1 MRVEQREVLQAIDEH
16 RTALAEEAVS
26 RHYELQPDLAV
37 RYGPDGRAKCLQDLD
52 YHLLY
57 LAEAIGA
64 SSPSLF
70 SDYVEWAMVLLA
82 GFKIPENDLAV
93 NLRCLQEALQKRVS
107 AGAGAIVKE
116 YIEAGTAKLS
126 LPAEPASF
134 IKQESPLHLLAEQY
148 LQALL
153 QSDRRAASQMV
164 LDAVQQGTSVKD
176 IYLQV
181 FQPAQQEI
189 GRLWQ
194 TNRIS
199 VAQEHYCTAATQLVM
214 SQLYPYIFASD
225 KIGRRL
231 IASCVGGELHEIGI
245 RMVADFFEME
255 GWDTY
260 YLGANTPAASILQ
273 SIEERRA
280 DVLAFSATMTF
291 HLSRVIQLIDQVRA
305 AKIGRDMI
313 ILVGGYPFNVS
324 PGLWQQVGADGYAAD
339 AQQAIHEANRLLGM
353 R

>member
-1 MRVEQREVLQAIDEH
+1 MREEQREILQAIDEH
-16 RTALAEEAVS
+16 RAALAEEAVS
-26 RHYELQPDLAV
+26 RHYELQPELAA
-37 RYGPDGRAKCLQDLD
+37 RYGPGGRAKCLQDLD

-64 SSPSLF
+64 SSPLLF
-70 SDYVEWAMVLLA
+70 ADYVEWAKVLLA
-82 GFKIPENDLAV
+82 GFNIPENDLAT
-93 NLRCLQEALQKRVS
+93 NLICLREALQKRVS
-107 AGAGAIVKE
+107 AGAGAIAAE
-116 YIEAGTAKLS
+116 YIQAGTAKLS
-126 LPAEPASF
+126 KPVKSPSF
-134 IKQESPLHLLAEQY
+134 INEESPLHSLAGHY

-153 QSDRRAASQMV
+153 RSDRRAASQMI

-176 IYLQV
+176 IYLRV
-181 FQPAQQEI
+181 FQPVQQEI

-214 SQLYPYIFASD
+214 SQLYPYIFAGD

-260 YLGANTPAASILQ
+260 YLGANTPTASILQ

-280 DVLAFSATMTF
+280 DVLAISATMTF
-291 HLSRVIQLIDQVRA
+291 HLSKVTQLIDKVRA
-305 AKIGRDMI
+305 SEIGRGI
-313 ILVGGYPFNVS
+313 KILVGGYPFNVS
-324 PGLWQQVGADGYAAD
+324 PELWRQVGADGYSTD
-339 AQQAIHEANRLLGM
+339 AQQAIDEANRLLGP

>member
-1 MRVEQREVLQAIDEH
+1 MKAEHREILQAIDEH
-16 RTALAEEAVS
+16 RKALAEEAVS
-26 RHYELQPDLAV
+26 RHYELQPELAV
-37 RYGPDGRAKCLQDLD
+37 RYGPGGRAKCLQDLD

-70 SDYVEWAMVLLA
+70 ADYVEWAKVLLA
-82 GFKIPENDLAV
+82 GFNIPENDLAV
-93 NLRCLQEALQKRVS
+93 NLNCLQEALQKKVS
-107 AGAGAIVKE
+107 ADAGRIVKD
-116 YIEAGTAKLS
+116 YIEEGTAKLAQPLKS
-126 LPAEPASF
+126 DSF
-134 IKQESPLHLLAEQY
+134 IKEDSPLHFLAQDY

-153 QSDRRAASQMV
+153 RSDRRAASQMV
-164 LDAVQQGTSVKD
+164 IEAVQQGTSVKD
-176 IYLQV
+176 IYLHV
-181 FQPAQQEI
+181 FQPSQQEI

-194 TNRIS
+194 TNQIS

-214 SQLYPYIFASD
+214 SQLYPYIFAGD

-231 IASCVGGELHEIGI
+231 VASCVGGELHEIGI

-260 YLGANTPAASILQ
+260 YLGANTPAESILQ
-273 SIEERRA
+273 SIEERQA

-291 HLSRVIQLIDQVRA
+291 HLSKVSQLIDKVRA
-305 AKIGRDMI
+305 SEVSRDMK

-339 AQQAIHEANRLLGM
+339 AQQAIDEANRLLGL
-353 R
+353 

>member
-1 MRVEQREVLQAIDEH
+1 MREEQLEVLQTIEGH
-16 RTALAEEAVS
+16 RAALAEEAVS
-26 RHYELQPDLAV
+26 RHYELQPELAA
-37 RYGPDGRAKCLQDLD
+37 RYGPGGRAKCLQDLD

-57 LAEAIGA
+57 LAEAIGT

-70 SDYVEWAMVLLA
+70 TDYVEWAKVLLA
-82 GFKIPENDLAV
+82 GYKIPENDLAV

-116 YIEAGTAKLS
+116 YIEAGMAKLS
-126 LPAEPASF
+126 QPVVPASF
-134 IKQESPLHLLAEQY
+134 IKEESPLHALAEQY
-148 LQALL
+148 LQAVL
-153 QSDRRAASQMV
+153 QGDRRAASQMV

-214 SQLYPYIFASD
+214 SQLYPYIFAGD

-260 YLGANTPAASILQ
+260 YLGANTPTASILQ
-273 SIEERRA
+273 TIEERRA

-291 HLSRVIQLIDQVRA
+291 HLSKVTQLIDTVRA
-305 AKIGRDMI
+305 SDVGRDMK

-324 PGLWQQVGADGYAAD
+324 PGLWRQVGADGYAAD
-339 AQQAIHEANRLLGM
+339 ARQAIDEANRLLGLQ
-353 R
+353 